1 MPDPSPSENR
11 ERPLSPHLQVY
22 SPQLTSVMSILHR
35 ITGAANTIGL
45 LLFSAWLIAMA
56 INEKTYMCFVDFMAT
71 PFGQVLLIGWSFS
84 VYYHLCNGIRH
95 LFWDAGY
102 LFKLKNAYRAGYTV
116 LAVSFLM
123 TAGMWVCIYTYHPGV
138 N

>member
-1 MPDPSPSENR
+1 MPHTTPSKKR
-11 ERPLSPHLQVY
+11 QKPLSPHLQVY
-22 SPQLTSVMSILHR
+22 KPQLTSVMSILHR
-35 ITGAANTIGL
+35 LTGAANTVGL
-45 LLFSAWLIAMA
+45 LLFSAWLISMA
-56 INEKTYMCFVDFMAT
+56 VNEKTYMSVIDFLAA

-102 LFKLKNAYRAGYTV
+102 LFELKNAYRAGYVV
-116 LAVSFLM
+116 LAVSTLL
-123 TAGMWVCIYTYHPGV
+123 TAGTWLCIYVYHPGV